1 MQLFEQT
8 ASGIVA
14 ATPESSDT
22 LSEADLASLRQ
33 TPGVYEAYQ
42 GLGKLSGSLR
52 VLASWPAA
60 NMRERERDGGRD
72 REKERKQKITE
83 VAATTRRM
91 REVRAI
97 NTDLTQRSR
106 GSVSGDLS

>member
-1 MQLFEQT
+1 MQLFEET

-60 NMRERERDGGRD
+60 NMRERERDTEG
-72 REKERKQKITE
+72 ETERK
-83 VAATTRRM
+83 
-91 REVRAI
+91 RE
-97 NTDLTQRSR
+97 NKKSQR
-106 GSVSGDLS
+106 